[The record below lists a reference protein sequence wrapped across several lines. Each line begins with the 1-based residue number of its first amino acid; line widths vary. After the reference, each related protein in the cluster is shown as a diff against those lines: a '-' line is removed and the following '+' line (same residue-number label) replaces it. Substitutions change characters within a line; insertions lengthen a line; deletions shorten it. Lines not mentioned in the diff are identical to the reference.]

1 MTRIFDKMVNV
12 VTNTKTGK
20 ENNTWDALR
29 KMASDINLL
38 TAGNSNTAKPRS
50 GIDAK
55 QIAMK
60 NLITALGGRP
70 ITIENMVNHFKE
82 LNTEQQRKSTEQQ
95 RKSRLQTRYP
105 TLNKPTPSQ
114 FTSSQIQIAHT
125 TYRRIT
131 PHTPSQNNQNGR
143 SNSMF

>member
-1 MTRIFDKMVNV
+1 
-12 VTNTKTGK
+12 
-20 ENNTWDALR
+20 
-29 KMASDINLL
+29 MASDINLL

-70 ITIENMVNHFKE
+70 ITMENMVNHFKE
-82 LNTEQQRKSTEQQ
+82 LNTEQQ

-114 FTSSQIQIAHT
+114 FTSSQIQIAPT
-125 TYRRIT
+125 TDRRIP
-131 PHTPSQNNQNGR
+131 PHPPSQNNQNGR
-143 SNSMF
+143 SNAMF